1 MTAITFNLDSIVKLT
16 DDQFY
21 QLCRENPDVKFER
34 NAKGEIIVMPP
45 TGGETGNFNIE
56 IGADFVIWNRQ
67 TKLGVCFDS
76 STCFKLPNGANR
88 SPDVAWIRKERWD
101 ALTPEQKKK
110 FPPIAPDFV
119 LELMSPSDNL
129 ADTQAKMREYVDSKV
144 KLGWLINPQGKQV
157 EIYRQSQP
165 VEILDSPSE
174 LSGEDILPGFI
185 LDLKSLL
192 NCSD

>member
-1 MTAITFNLDSIVKLT
+1 MTAYTLNFNPIIQLT

-21 QLCRENPDVKFER
+21 QLCRENPGVKFER
-34 NAKGEIIVMPP
+34 NHKGELIIMPP
-45 TGGETGNFNIE
+45 TGGETGNKNSE
-56 IGADFVIWNRQ
+56 INADFVIWNRQ

-88 SPDVAWIRKERWD
+88 SPDVAWIRKDRWD
-101 ALTPEQKKK
+101 GLTPEQQEK

-129 ADTQAKMREYVDSKV
+129 EDTQAKMREYIDNQV
-144 KLGWLINPQGKQV
+144 KLGWLINRKTRQV
-157 EIYRQSQP
+157 GIYRQGKASE
-165 VEILDSPSE
+165 VLESPTQ

-185 LDLKSLL
+185 LNLQIVW
-192 NCSD
+192 